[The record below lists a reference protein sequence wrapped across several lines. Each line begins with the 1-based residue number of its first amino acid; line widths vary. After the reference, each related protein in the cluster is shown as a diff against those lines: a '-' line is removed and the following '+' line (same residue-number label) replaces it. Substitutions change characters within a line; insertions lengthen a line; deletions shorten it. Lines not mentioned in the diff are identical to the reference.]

1 MQVPSLATQ
10 EWHMKLLACGFGGYS
25 GVCCPKVTPHTS
37 RRLYSRSLP
46 IRSLLSPASQASLA
60 AYLPRSDAFSLRCW
74 KQSGLECHSTMKSW
88 TPSHNTAVVM
98 TGAIVT
104 LCKKRMSHRGRKHFL
119 AWRTNRSEY
128 WFKLIYCPCSEM
140 TSKYI
145 WNGIKRM
152 VYANLVIQ
160 AMSFWTGRWR
170 LLWCCYI

>member
-1 MQVPSLATQ
+1 MHVPSLATQ

-104 LCKKRMSHRGRKHFL
+104 LCKKKNESQRQKAFL
-119 AWRTNRSEY
+119 GLKDKQKWV
-128 WFKLIYCPCSEM
+128 LIQTHLLPLF
-140 TSKYI
+140 
-145 WNGIKRM
+145 WND
-152 VYANLVIQ
+152 IQ
-160 AMSFWTGRWR
+160 IHLEWNKKNG
-170 LLWCCYI
+170 LC

>member
-104 LCKKRMSHRGRKHFL
+104 LCKKKNESQRQKAFL
-119 AWRTNRSEY
+119 GLKDKQKWV
-128 WFKLIYCPCSEM
+128 LIQTHLLPLF
-140 TSKYI
+140 
-145 WNGIKRM
+145 WND
-152 VYANLVIQ
+152 IQ
-160 AMSFWTGRWR
+160 IHLEWNKKNG
-170 LLWCCYI
+170 LC